1 MGCFFDGGFWTRVS
15 WGLLFLEGLNSWTL
29 RHPSCPPQILQENP
43 ENNMFTYLVLSAS
56 LVEKT
61 KQNYPQTFERPNYP
75 QTFGK

>member
-1 MGCFFDGGFWTRVS
+1 
-15 WGLLFLEGLNSWTL
+15 
-29 RHPSCPPQILQENP
+29 
-43 ENNMFTYLVLSAS
+43 MFTYLVQGAS